1 MDNSIFG
8 IRNMGNTCYINSLI
22 HCLRYNKD
30 LKHYLQ
36 SDRFKENLKAP
47 RSLIDS
53 FSNIIR
59 QTEDIEPK
67 TVIRPESFI
76 QKFDRDF
83 NEIATNPQDAHE
95 ALLFLL
101 DKFHSAISRKVKI
114 SKSSQHIDTECSE
127 NWKLFF
133 EKDYSEIIRIFYGQS
148 KTSLI
153 CSKCNNVSNSFS
165 PMNHLQVDVRGALR
179 DSIRL
184 FFENEN
190 VEKRC
195 EKCSTEENIDHT
207 KQTKISISPKYLI
220 LQIKRFQWTPQG
232 RLVKIAGRIEIPE
245 LIDLSEYYCYQNK
258 TIAYELYGGVIHH
271 GSPTFGHYISYCKN
285 GNEWLQYDD
294 DTVHTL
300 NNPKKLDFLKSN
312 SYILFYKEIN

>member
-22 HCLRYNKD
+22 HCLRYNPD
-30 LKHYLQ
+30 LNDYLK
-36 SDRFKENLKAP
+36 SDKFKENLKIP
-47 RSLIDS
+47 RSLIGS
-53 FSNIIR
+53 FSNIIQ
-59 QTEDIEPK
+59 QTDGIEAK

-76 QKFDRDF
+76 NKFDRDF

-114 SKSSQHIDTECSE
+114 AKASSHIDNECSE

-153 CSKCNNVSNSFS
+153 CSKCDNVSNSFS
-165 PMNHLQVDVRGALR
+165 PMNHLQVDVKGSLVN
-179 DSIRL
+179 SIKS
-184 FFENEN
+184 FFGTEN

-195 EKCSTEENIDHT
+195 EKCSTEENINHSKET
-207 KQTKISISPKYLI
+207 SISISPKYLI
-220 LQIKRFQWTPQG
+220 VQIKRFQWTPQG
-232 RLVKIAGRIEIPE
+232 RLRKIQGRIQVPE
-245 LIDLSEYYCYQNK
+245 LIDLSEFYCYQNK
-258 TIAYELYGGVIHH
+258 TIAYQLYGGVIHY

-285 GNEWLQYDD
+285 GTDWLQYDD
-294 DTVHTL
+294 DTIHRL
-300 NNPKKLDFLKSN
+300 NPKKLEDLKSQ
-312 SYILFYKEIN
+312 SYILFYKEM